1 MMVAIVMLIVVVGA
15 LAGFIWLVYWAASR
29 SLQRSAATAELTP
42 IQTDDVTVVGKRND
56 ATGAAGLTINQQYF
70 LTFEFADGNR
80 TEMVVPGE
88 VFGLLVEGDRGTL
101 TSMGGLFEGFER
113 RSLR

>member
-42 IQTDDVTVVGKRND
+42 MQADDVTVVGKRND
-56 ATGAAGLTINQQYF
+56 ATGAAGLVMHQQYY
-70 LTFEFADGNR
+70 LTFEFTNGSR
-80 TEMVVPGE
+80 TEMLVPGE
-88 VFGLLVEGDRGTL
+88 VFGLLTEGDRGTL
-101 TSMGGLFEGFER
+101 TSVGGLFEGFER